1 MQRGG
6 ENVRDFYIIH
16 EREFVE
22 SRTFRLRIPT
32 FAITLKRD
40 EVMQS
45 ENPEAIVAAVFEDAV
60 QRAARRYQYSPD
72 DKVFRSFLFTVLGR
86 CGSGDR
92 RNDRTVQCAFR
103 TAEELLG
110 KHGHA

>member
-1 MQRGG
+1 M
-6 ENVRDFYIIH
+6 RDFYIIH

-45 ENPEAIVAAVFEDAV
+45 ENPESIVAAVFEDAV

-72 DKVFRSFLFTVLGR
+72 DKVFEVSFFYSLRSAWKWRSKEWQGR
-86 CGSGDR
+86 AMCLSYR
-92 RNDRTVQCAFR
+92 
-103 TAEELLG
+103 
-110 KHGHA
+110 